1 MVTKTQKVRLGVFL
15 FFGILLLMIFIIL
28 IAGERLLERV
38 DTYYIAYEDVSVSGL
53 QIGAQVKYHGVNAG
67 RVEGI
72 RIDPDN
78 VNRIIV
84 EVKVESGTPIKVDTE
99 ASLILVGITGLKQ
112 VELFGGTQ
120 EAELLEEGGFIRA
133 GRTFFDDISYSVEEL
148 TTKLDRVLS
157 NIDAMTGPENQVSF
171 SNMLSNLEQI
181 SESSLIAVEKFEQTI
196 TSPEF
201 ESIISN
207 TAKFSEELART
218 DLTATL
224 EELNAAIAQANQ
236 TFMHIDL
243 MVIRS
248 RRDILITFE
257 TLKEAADNFEEFT
270 RQLSEDPSLLL
281 RRRP

>member
-1 MVTKTQKVRLGVFL
+1 MVTKTQKVRLGIFL
-15 FFGILLLMIFIIL
+15 FFGILLLIIFIIL

-38 DTYYIAYEDVSVSGL
+38 DTYYIAYEDVSISGL
-53 QIGAQVKYHGVNAG
+53 QIGAQVKYHGINVG
-67 RVEGI
+67 RVESLH
-72 RIDPDN
+72 IDPED
-78 VNRIIV
+78 VNRVIV
-84 EVKVESGTPIKVDTE
+84 EVRVERGTPIKVDTE

-112 VELFGGTQ
+112 VELFGGTR
-120 EAELLEEGGFIRA
+120 EAELLAPGGFIKA
-133 GRTFFDDISYSVEEL
+133 GRTFFDDISFSVEEL

-157 NIDAMTGPENQVSF
+157 NIDALTDQENQIKF
-171 SNMLSNLEQI
+171 SNMLTNLERI
-181 SESSLIAVEKFEQTI
+181 SESSLTAVEQFEQTLN
-196 TSPEF
+196 SPEF
-201 ESIISN
+201 QSIVSN
-207 TAKFSEELART
+207 TAKFTEELAQIE
-218 DLTATL
+218 LTATL

>member
-157 NIDAMTGPENQVSF
+157 NIDAMTGSENQVSF